1 MDPAVLFHA
10 VAGATGLFSGATA
23 LAARKGDPIHRISG
37 TVFFGA
43 MLTTAVS
50 AVVLALLKDEQT
62 NAIAGALTSYF
73 IMTSWLTVKRR
84 ERTAGWIEI
93 AAMLVAAVGSAAAF
107 YLAWDSVQ
115 KGTALLGGAPFYIF
129 SAVAALCAMLDF
141 SVILRRGLAGRQRIA
156 RHLWRMCLGLFIAV
170 ASFFPGQLQFFP
182 DFIRNVE
189 PVILLFIPAFTVLGV
204 MLYWL
209 AVVLGTRR
217 FV

>member
-1 MDPAVLFHA
+1 MSPEVLFHA
-10 VAGATGLFSGATA
+10 VAGATGLVAGATA
-23 LAARKGDPIHRISG
+23 LIARKGDPCHRIAG

-43 MLTTAVS
+43 MLTTALS

-84 ERTAGWIEI
+84 ERTAGLTEI
-93 AAMLVAAVGSAAAF
+93 VAMLAATAGSVAAF

-129 SAVAALCAMLDF
+129 SAVAALCALFDL

-156 RHLWRMCLGLFIAV
+156 RHLWRMCLGFFIAV

-182 DFIRNVE
+182 DYVRSVE
-189 PVILLFIPAFTVLGV
+189 PVVLLFIPAFTVLGV

-209 AVVLGTRR
+209 AVVLGTRK
-217 FV
+217 FA